1 MKHKTLESEPF
12 TKEEIVHYIKLYKGL
27 DRDQSP
33 EAQKLSVSVIIGGD
47 FLSGHKYIPKKNP

>member
-1 MKHKTLESEPF
+1 MMKHKTQESEPF

-33 EAQKLSVSVIIGGD
+33 EAQKLSVCDYRG
-47 FLSGHKYIPKKNP
+47 